1 MEKKRKKRYGY
12 LFLSMLILILVIPV
26 AIQRMSA
33 AVLDSAETMGSE
45 TAHVY
50 ALNEVAVTNQ
60 YETVL
65 ETLEYQLRPE
75 NRTDS
80 YEKLIQQYLKFAD
93 EVMGLDDVEAY
104 VSVDGKI
111 YAATYWEGDETFD
124 PLGTQWYQQAIEA
137 DGETIYT
144 DAYIDV
150 RLNKT
155 VVTLAKQIKGTEDV
169 VAVDLYPDHQLEQER
184 KQRLP
189 EGTNYFLSDSKG
201 ELLKYNLTVKSH
213 EDLQEKFDGI
223 FAGILNGEF
232 DTYDSYII
240 GVDGVKR
247 GVYYYKLDSGWY
259 SVVTI
264 PYDTLLE
271 SYEGAWNV
279 FLGIMGIFVVSVI
292 IFAVADYRTS
302 RKAKVYNEIVGVLGN
317 SYYALYQIDLK
328 SGQYT
333 MLKGSDYV
341 RNRLLQ
347 KGEYSQL
354 LDIMKEL
361 IRKED
366 YEEFL
371 NTFSTEN
378 MEKLV
383 QKRIRD
389 FGGDF
394 KRLFNG
400 EYRWVHVQMLYD
412 ESLQKG
418 TVVLGF
424 RDINEAKEHDL
435 YMLELLKDSL
445 DSVDSMAKSKNMFFS
460 QMSHDM
466 RTPLNGI
473 IGMAK
478 LAKNHTEDADKTAE
492 TLSRIGQLGNQLLE
506 LINEIL
512 DISRME
518 EGKLEL
524 RSESFRIKENLKE
537 LAEIF
542 RLQTE
547 ETEKQFLT
555 HIDIEDIYIRGDWGK
570 IQQILNNILSN
581 AFKFTADD
589 GKVEMTVT
597 EEKDSNSKY
606 RKYHFRIQDNG
617 AGMSREFL
625 KKLYLPFER
634 EVQFGAANVAGTGLG
649 MTIVHELVHK
659 MGGTIEVESELG
671 EGTEFEIMIP
681 CQISEEQ
688 VLPQEEAK
696 EKGGNEEAFLEGK
709 KVLIAEDNM
718 INMEIAQ
725 EILKSFGME
734 PEEAWNGK
742 EAVELFE
749 RKPTGY
755 FDIILMDMQ
764 MPVMDGCEAAAAIR
778 RSEKKDGGTIPI
790 IAVTANAFAEDIVST
805 QKAGMNAHVSKPIDF
820 QILKE
825 TMEKLLKN

>member
-111 YAATYWEGDETFD
+111 YAATYWERDETFD

-213 EDLQEKFDGI
+213 EDLQEKFDEI

-435 YMLELLKDSL
+435 SMLELLKDSL

-597 EEKDSNSKY
+597 EEKDSKNKY

-649 MTIVHELVHK
+649 MPIVHELVHK

-749 RKPTGY
+749 GKPAGY

-820 QILKE
+820 LILKE

>member
-213 EDLQEKFDGI
+213 EDLQEKFDEI

-341 RNRLLQ
+341 RKRLLQ

-371 NTFSTEN
+371 NTFSTETWKN
-378 MEKLV
+378 WCKNGSGILEEISK
-383 QKRIRD
+383 D
-389 FGGDF
+389 F
-394 KRLFNG
+394 
-400 EYRWVHVQMLYD
+400 
-412 ESLQKG
+412 S
-418 TVVLGF
+418 T
-424 RDINEAKEHDL
+424 
-435 YMLELLKDSL
+435 
-445 DSVDSMAKSKNMFFS
+445 
-460 QMSHDM
+460 
-466 RTPLNGI
+466 
-473 IGMAK
+473 
-478 LAKNHTEDADKTAE
+478 
-492 TLSRIGQLGNQLLE
+492 GN
-506 LINEIL
+506 
-512 DISRME
+512 
-518 EGKLEL
+518 
-524 RSESFRIKENLKE
+524 
-537 LAEIF
+537 
-542 RLQTE
+542 T
-547 ETEKQFLT
+547 
-555 HIDIEDIYIRGDWGK
+555 
-570 IQQILNNILSN
+570 
-581 AFKFTADD
+581 
-589 GKVEMTVT
+589 
-597 EEKDSNSKY
+597 
-606 RKYHFRIQDNG
+606 
-617 AGMSREFL
+617 
-625 KKLYLPFER
+625 
-634 EVQFGAANVAGTGLG
+634 
-649 MTIVHELVHK
+649 
-659 MGGTIEVESELG
+659 
-671 EGTEFEIMIP
+671 
-681 CQISEEQ
+681 
-688 VLPQEEAK
+688 
-696 EKGGNEEAFLEGK
+696 
-709 KVLIAEDNM
+709 
-718 INMEIAQ
+718 
-725 EILKSFGME
+725 
-734 PEEAWNGK
+734 
-742 EAVELFE
+742 
-749 RKPTGY
+749 
-755 FDIILMDMQ
+755 
-764 MPVMDGCEAAAAIR
+764 DGCMFKCFMMNLCR
-778 RSEKKDGGTIPI
+778 RE
-790 IAVTANAFAEDIVST
+790 
-805 QKAGMNAHVSKPIDF
+805 Q
-820 QILKE
+820 
-825 TMEKLLKN
+825 